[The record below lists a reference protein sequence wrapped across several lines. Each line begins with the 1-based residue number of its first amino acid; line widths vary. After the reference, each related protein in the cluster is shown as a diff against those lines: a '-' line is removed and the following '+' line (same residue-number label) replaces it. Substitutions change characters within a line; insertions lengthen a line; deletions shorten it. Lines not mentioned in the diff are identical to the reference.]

1 MATARTDAIRDT
13 DLDKELAD
21 VLIAISVI
29 SKQLAKKIK
38 ANQMSKEDKQNV
50 QRQALR
56 TGQTVK
62 VKLKN
67 GGELIINGGN
77 VQ

>member
-1 MATARTDAIRDT
+1 MATARTTDTDAIRDT

-29 SKQLAKKIK
+29 TRQLAKKIT
-38 ANQMSKEDKQNV
+38 ANQTSKEDKQDV

-56 TGQTVK
+56 TDGRDRQSET
-62 VKLKN
+62 
-67 GGELIINGGN
+67 
-77 VQ
+77 